1 MKRILTFHQLFEA
14 TKPKDTSWMPTDSEI
29 SQLEIFQ
36 NLRDDHLIRLSEPY
50 LLTPSQIERNVR
62 ALTFST
68 DNNNLYR
75 LEPNSDGTINI
86 KIGRSYI
93 AKNKSFRTQEEMTDV
108 IIYLMIVTIAI
119 YDPVWSRR
127 PHDSPKR
134 TPFNDNHVK
143 LNGELERGDLEGLL
157 NGITELMESKF
168 GFGEERLVQIAIT
181 LMWYMKSATQEAKD
195 NFTKQLIVNVTIERM
210 LLHWSNLL
218 HNLSLRQPFESMP
231 AVTEGL
237 SMALSDFIN
246 SNPDA
251 PLPPTLERFLSKITD
266 GFRWIKIR

>member
-14 TKPKDTSWMPTDSEI
+14 AKPKDTSWMPTPAEI

-50 LLTPSQIERNVR
+50 LLTQGQIERNVR
-62 ALTFST
+62 SISFST
-68 DNNNLYR
+68 DTNNLYR

-86 KIGRSYI
+86 KFGRSYI
-93 AKNKSFRTQEEMTDV
+93 AKNKPFKNQEEMTDV

-119 YDPVWSRR
+119 YDPVWSRK
-127 PHDSPKR
+127 PHNPPKR
-134 TPFNDNHVK
+134 TPFNDDHVK

-157 NGITELMESKF
+157 NGITELMKSKF
-168 GFGEERLVQIAIT
+168 GFCEERLVQIAII
-181 LMWYMKSATQEAKD
+181 LMWYMKSATQEAKN
-195 NFTKQLIVNVTIERM
+195 NFIKQLIVNVTAERM
-210 LLHWSNLL
+210 FLHWCHLPKI
-218 HNLSLRQPFESMP
+218 LSHRQPFVSMP

-237 SMALSDFIN
+237 SMAFSDFLN
-246 SNPDA
+246 NNGDA
-251 PLPPTLERFLSKITD
+251 PMPPALGEFLSKITD